1 MCCLP
6 RQTLDPYE
14 RVHTSCPEEFVT
26 TETYKDIIC
35 SCDGL
40 VLYLEMMRKKFPDA
54 VITTYFLGSDQNEQL
69 YAFIRVSYSH
79 GRSRNLDAIT
89 IAYGIERR
97 NVWSE
102 LSITNFNSVIA
113 HTRGRSVLR
122 PELKIT
128 GENEVD
134 ELRITPPGAWKG
146 SDIKLET
153 LVQTMNKATT
163 ECIREG
169 KERNLGVFVVKEDP
183 DIRTG
188 KKIALG
194 SYRTLLQDDE
204 SSGEEDSEVEEEP
217 VHLEFEDDSGPASI
231 ETKNY
236 GTINFRA
243 AETLLL
249 NGGGSSI
256 STKSRKSQF
265 TGDVFGIEPDI
276 RLYRQNFCGCETAVE
291 RGDKMTLPTF
301 ANKNKVAK
309 GEVRFLSYNNS
320 LMQFYCKS
328 HSVINGVPNIWLHV
342 KQRDTYVRCIFI

>member
-1 MCCLP
+1 MSQLLDNTKKLQKSRKNSKNIIGSELSTVMMQLGCISRHCTTYVLP
-6 RQTLDPYE
+6 SSTNPSIPTRGYTRLGGARPF
-14 RVHTSCPEEFVT
+14 VVVWNAHKSCPEEFVT

-35 SCDGL
+35 SRDGL
-40 VLYLEMMRKKFPDA
+40 ALYLEMLRKKFPDA

-102 LSITNFNSVIA
+102 LSITNDKSVIA

-134 ELRITPPGAWKG
+134 ELRIPPSGAWKG
-146 SDIKLET
+146 SDLKLET
-153 LVQTMNKATT
+153 LVQTKATR

-169 KERNLGVFVVKEDP
+169 KERNLGVFVEEEDP

-204 SSGEEDSEVEEEP
+204 SSGEKIQGSK
-217 VHLEFEDDSGPASI
+217 
-231 ETKNY
+231 KNLF
-236 GTINFRA
+236 IWS
-243 AETLLL
+243 L
-249 NGGGSSI
+249 
-256 STKSRKSQF
+256 
-265 TGDVFGIEPDI
+265 
-276 RLYRQNFCGCETAVE
+276 
-291 RGDKMTLPTF
+291 KMTMDPL
-301 ANKNKVAK
+301 
-309 GEVRFLSYNNS
+309 R
-320 LMQFYCKS
+320 
-328 HSVINGVPNIWLHV
+328 
-342 KQRDTYVRCIFI
+342 

>member
-1 MCCLP
+1 MYFKALHYLCAAF
-6 RQTLDPYE
+6 LDKSLRE
-14 RVHTSCPEEFVT
+14 GIQGLVVQDLFFVWNAHKSCPEEFVT

-40 VLYLEMMRKKFPDA
+40 VLYLEMLRKKFPDA

-102 LSITNFNSVIA
+102 LSITNDNSVIA
-113 HTRGRSVLR
+113 NTRGRSVLR

-128 GENEVD
+128 GENEID
-134 ELRITPPGAWKG
+134 ELGIPPPGAWKG

-153 LVQTMNKATT
+153 LVQTMNKATR

-169 KERNLGVFVVKEDP
+169 KERHLGVFVVEEDP

-249 NGGGSSI
+249 NGGRSSI

-265 TGDVFGIEPDI
+265 TGGVFGIEPDI

-320 LMQFYCKS
+320 LIAS
-328 HSVINGVPNIWLHV
+328 HT
-342 KQRDTYVRCIFI
+342 Q